1 MLWALPTRWRHP
13 CRVFFPRLLLPRGV
27 YVFLWGYSY
36 FVRVTIPLCSLS
48 LSQPVLCSPRGRCRH
63 PPPLP
68 SLAAS
73 LSPSPSRVV
82 ELLPSASPPPRAP
95 RSPPPPLA
103 SRTSC
108 RTRSPSLS
116 SPALASQPWRSA
128 AAVAAIAFVS
138 RAFSGRGCSHHLH
151 LSPPGFFPATGLL
164 SRPACNALR
173 EPRYR
178 TPPPSLLEL
187 TEKGSELAPRLRAR
201 SLGSTCFRSV
211 F

>member
-1 MLWALPTRWRHP
+1 MPR
-13 CRVFFPRLLLPRGV
+13 FFPPSTLASGCLCISLGLLL
-27 YVFLWGYSY
+27 FCSCHDSTL
-36 FVRVTIPLCSLS
+36 LSLS
-48 LSQPVLCSPRGRCRH
+48 LATRSLLSPWA
-63 PPPLP
+63 L
-68 SLAAS
+68 SS
-73 LSPSPSRVV
+73 SSPSPLFSR
-82 ELLPSASPPPRAP
+82 LPLSLSLPGRRTPSIRFASTACASV
-95 RSPPPPLA
+95 SPPPPLA

-173 EPRYR
+173 EPRSR